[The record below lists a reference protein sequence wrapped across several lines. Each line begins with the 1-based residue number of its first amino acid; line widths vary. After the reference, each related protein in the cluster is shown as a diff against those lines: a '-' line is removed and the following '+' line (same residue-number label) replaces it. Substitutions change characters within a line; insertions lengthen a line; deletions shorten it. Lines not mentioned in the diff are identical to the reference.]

1 MSQMIGSAY
10 GNNGEALAMALGNTR
25 LDGAAVGDIVIWE
38 QGSEV
43 YEVIS
48 VEPQQVATNEPTT
61 ITISANSK
69 TKKVYLYNE
78 YGSNISYSLVSVTQ
92 QSDGSVIIK
101 FKVSVGST
109 GNRTITIY
117 GTPWEGSTSQTEKY
131 LSVNYLTANFKV
143 VSS

>member
-1 MSQMIGSAY
+1 MNYICLLYTS
-10 GNNGEALAMALGNTR
+10 
-25 LDGAAVGDIVIWE
+25 

-117 GTPWEGSTSQTEKY
+117 G
-131 LSVNYLTANFKV
+131 LSLIHI
-143 VSS
+143 

>member
-69 TKKVYLYNE
+69 TKKVMC
-78 YGSNISYSLVSVTQ
+78 
-92 QSDGSVIIK
+92 
-101 FKVSVGST
+101 
-109 GNRTITIY
+109 
-117 GTPWEGSTSQTEKY
+117 
-131 LSVNYLTANFKV
+131 
-143 VSS
+143 